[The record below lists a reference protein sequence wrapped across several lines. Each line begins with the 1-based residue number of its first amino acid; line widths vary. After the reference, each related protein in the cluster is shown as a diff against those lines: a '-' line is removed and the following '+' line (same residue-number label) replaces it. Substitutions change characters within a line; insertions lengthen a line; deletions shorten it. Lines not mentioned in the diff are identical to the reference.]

1 MFQATEDQIAEWK
14 KKHGNIFRIAVED
27 QHSCYLCTPN
37 RNQLSYAATAGKTD
51 PLKFNETIL
60 RECWLGG
67 DEEIKTDDS
76 LFLAASSQLTEI
88 IKVKKATVEKL

>member
-1 MFQATEDQIAEWK
+1 MFQATEDQIADWK
-14 KKHGNIFRIAVED
+14 KKHGSIFQIIVED
-27 QHSCYLCTPN
+27 QHSCYLCAPN
-37 RNQLSYAATAGKTD
+37 RKQLSYAAVAGKTD

-76 LFLAASSQLTEI
+76 LFLAASSQLTQLIE
-88 IKVKKATVEKL
+88 VKKAAVVKL